1 MQIVVY
7 FLQIRSSFTNILFVI
22 FFFLVETSL
31 LSVSDNEILQFD
43 WTLSSDKEGESDTP
57 FPKSIAK
64 ASSSCCYNCATVTD
78 NKQLLAVTTSK
89 DNILLY
95 NIDSAE
101 QIFEYVGH
109 SGLVYCIQKFR
120 KYFKFQFSSTCAL
133 FHIFFR
139 TINTLHFSPSESSDD
154 PPKWLLSGSI
164 DKTLKVWNVTDVERV
179 DQCSLSCSAFHA
191 VCPPD
196 QSSNFLIAT
205 VGSDNH
211 IQVN

>member
-1 MQIVVY
+1 VY
-7 FLQIRSSFTNILFVI
+7 FFTGSVTFYQHFICCCC
-22 FFFLVETSL
+22 FFLVETSL
-31 LSVSDNEILQFD
+31 LSVSDNEILQFE

-109 SGLVYCIQKFR
+109 SGLVYCIQKF
-120 KYFKFQFSSTCAL
+120 KKSFQLNFFFQLAFFFKLFSEPSTLYISLPVKEAM
-133 FHIFFR
+133 IPR
-139 TINTLHFSPSESSDD
+139 N
-154 PPKWLLSGSI
+154 G
-164 DKTLKVWNVTDVERV
+164 
-179 DQCSLSCSAFHA
+179 CSLAR
-191 VCPPD
+191 
-196 QSSNFLIAT
+196 LT
-205 VGSDNH
+205 KL
-211 IQVN
+211 